1 MKAIA
6 KRGLRVLSAS
16 SNRHRH
22 LRLPTQQRRP
32 LEFNITPL
40 IDVVFLLNI
49 FFLVASYF
57 VRHEQV
63 DPVEL
68 PTATAGQDDVDSA
81 ARVVVTVTDAGEL
94 WIAGERVTIDEAVQ
108 LVQAT
113 HAEHPDGAEF
123 RLRCDRRAQYQ
134 AVEPLLLGA
143 VRGGV
148 TKVRFSVLPE

>member
-1 MKAIA
+1 M
-6 KRGLRVLSAS
+6 
-16 SNRHRH
+16 
-22 LRLPTQQRRP
+22 RLPAANRRP

-68 PTATAGQDDVDSA
+68 PTAIAGEDETSA
-81 ARVVVTVTDAGEL
+81 DARLVVTVTSSGEL
-94 WIAGERVTIDEAVQ
+94 KIAGEVLPADAVVARVVA
-108 LVQAT
+108 L
-113 HAEHPDGAEF
+113 HNEHPGGAEF
-123 RLRCDRRAQYQ
+123 RLRCDRRTPYS

-143 VRGGV
+143 VQGGI

>member
-1 MKAIA
+1 M
-6 KRGLRVLSAS
+6 
-16 SNRHRH
+16 
-22 LRLPTQQRRP
+22 RLPAAPRRP

-49 FFLVASYF
+49 FFLVASYY

-68 PTATAGQDDVDSA
+68 PTASAGEDDVESS
-81 ARVVVTVTDAGEL
+81 ARVIVTVDAGGNL
-94 WIAGERVTIDEAVQ
+94 WMAGEPVTTDGAVARVLAVHQ
-108 LVQAT
+108 
-113 HAEHPDGAEF
+113 EHPEGAEF
-123 RLRCDRRAQYQ
+123 RLRCDRRAEYV

-143 VRGGV
+143 VKGGV